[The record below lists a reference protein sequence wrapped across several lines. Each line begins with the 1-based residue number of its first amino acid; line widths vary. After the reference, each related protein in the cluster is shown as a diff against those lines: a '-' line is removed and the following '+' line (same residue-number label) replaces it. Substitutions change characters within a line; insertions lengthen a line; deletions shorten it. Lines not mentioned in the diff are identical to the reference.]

1 MTARKTILI
10 TGAAGGIGK
19 HAALHLARRG
29 HRVFASGRRP
39 DALEALAH
47 EAKGLPLETLLLD
60 VTDPASIAAARAEI
74 DGRTQGYGVDVLI
87 NNAGYGQFGPLELV
101 TDTELRRQ
109 FETNVFGLNAVT
121 RAFVPRMRE
130 RGHGRLINLSSI
142 GGRVTFPFAGA
153 YHATKYA
160 VEAMSD
166 ALRRELGLFGVDVVL
181 IEPGP
186 IASEFAATAVRSV
199 SAMRANF
206 GPYGLFFE
214 RLEAVQKQAENMAA
228 GPEHTSRALSR
239 AVEARRP
246 KARYVAP
253 GYLAPL
259 LALLIMLPV
268 TVLDWLSLRA
278 LGVRPRRRTPQLTAA
293 QPES

>member
-10 TGAAGGIGK
+10 TGAAGGIGR

-29 HRVFASGRRP
+29 HRVFATGRRA
-39 DALEALAH
+39 DTLDELAREAA
-47 EAKGLPLETLLLD
+47 GLPLETLLLD
-60 VTDPASIAAARAEI
+60 VTDPASIEAARAEI
-74 DGRTQGYGVDVLI
+74 EKRTQGRGVDVLI

-101 TDTELRRQ
+101 SDAELRRQ
-109 FETNVFGLNAVT
+109 FETNVFGLSAVT

-130 RGHGRLINLSSI
+130 RGQGRLINLSSI

-186 IASEFAATAVRSV
+186 IATEFAATAVRSV
-199 SAMRANF
+199 SEMRDDF

-214 RLEAVQKQAENMAA
+214 RLEAVQKQAEGMAA
-228 GPEHTSRALSR
+228 GPERTSRAIQR

-246 KARYVAP
+246 KARYVVP

-259 LALLIMLPV
+259 LSFLMMLPV
-268 TVLDWLSLRA
+268 AALDWLSLRA
-278 LGVRPRRRTPQLTAA
+278 LGVRRRGLAPQLTAA